1 MLMLLPYSP
10 DIHNDNDEEIK
21 GYTYNVTG
29 GKRQM
34 KTIVWYDVQ
43 RQSLLS
49 RAAKTTFS
57 HCQISNC
64 RYRFALTKR
73 NATLKHPFD
82 ADAVVIQG
90 MAIFELSPP
99 PRRDQNQVFVL
110 AVRDTLPQIRHLDQ
124 KAIGKYWVKEFNW
137 TMSFR
142 LDSDVYLPYSYIWE
156 RKNTTHLDKK
166 NYDSIFEEKDN
177 DILWFVSHCITKSI
191 REQYVEDLSKVVNVD
206 IVGRCGK
213 NKVCPKGAA
222 HCSDNIVGKYK
233 FYLAFENSFYKD
245 YVTEKLFKF
254 FNEDII
260 VVVRG
265 ATDYSKIAPKG
276 TIIDANDFKS
286 PSELGIFLK
295 KLGADKE
302 RYISYLRQKDMY
314 YTTGLNVPSSVAACK
329 LCEYLHSLQKHR
341 KIYDNIQDWW
351 VGGIGKERTKDW

>member
-1 MLMLLPYSP
+1 M
-10 DIHNDNDEEIK
+10 
-21 GYTYNVTG
+21 
-29 GKRQM
+29 
-34 KTIVWYDVQ
+34 
-43 RQSLLS
+43 
-49 RAAKTTFS
+49 
-57 HCQISNC
+57 
-64 RYRFALTKR
+64 
-73 NATLKHPFD
+73 
-82 ADAVVIQG
+82 
-90 MAIFELSPP
+90 
-99 PRRDQNQVFVL
+99 
-110 AVRDTLPQIRHLDQ
+110 
-124 KAIGKYWVKEFNW
+124 
-137 TMSFR
+137 
-142 LDSDVYLPYSYIWE
+142 
-156 RKNTTHLDKK
+156 
-166 NYDSIFEEKDN
+166 
-177 DILWFVSHCITKSI
+177 
-191 REQYVEDLSKVVNVD
+191 EDLSKVVNVD

-213 NKVCPKGAA
+213 NKLCPKGAA

-295 KLGADKE
+295 ELGADKE
-302 RYISYLRQKDMY
+302 RYISYLRRKDMY

-341 KIYDNIQDWW
+341 KIYDDIQDWW